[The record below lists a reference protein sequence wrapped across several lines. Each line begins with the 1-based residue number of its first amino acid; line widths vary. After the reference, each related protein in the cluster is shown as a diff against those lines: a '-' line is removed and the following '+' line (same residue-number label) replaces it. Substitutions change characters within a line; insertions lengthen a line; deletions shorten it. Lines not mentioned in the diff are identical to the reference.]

1 MNRKAIVST
10 MMAISLIMS
19 GFAFADGNDQ
29 HDRGGDRHGDRH
41 DRGGDWHDRGAGPH
55 GYHNGDRLT
64 RSERSRRHSV
74 NNWHEHNLRAPPRG
88 YRWVRSGNDFVL
100 VAITTGIIADILLN
114 H

>member
-29 HDRGGDRHGDRH
+29 H